1 MHTFY
6 GLLGVAAF
14 IPCVI
19 GLAAGM
25 TWVVVRFSPPANGDA
40 NAKAPQR
47 PS

>member
-1 MHTFY
+1 L

-25 TWVVVRFSPPANGDA
+25 TWLVVRISPPADGNDA
-40 NAKAPQR
+40 AKASSR
-47 PS
+47 SS